1 MDRDRLHVVLASVM
15 AGVAVTMALLAV
27 SFQPFLLVVA
37 LPFVAA
43 AYLMWQ
49 HATDGFVFGR
59 GRRRGDRFGAGA
71 RRAAA
76 EAATGRRD
84 PEEVFGQD
92 SRFRERVRQE
102 RRRARERQGQGR
114 RGSGAGAGR
123 RRSRGM
129 DPQEARRVLGVDGDA
144 DGDAVTAAYREKV
157 KETHPDTDDGDEE
170 RFKRVTEAYE
180 LLTE

>member
-1 MDRDRLHVVLASVM
+1 M

-43 AYLMWQ
+43 AYLIWQ
-49 HATDGFVFGR
+49 RATDGYAFGR
-59 GRRRGDRFGAGA
+59 GRRRRDDRFGAGA

-76 EAATGRRD
+76 EAASGRRD
-84 PEEVFGQD
+84 PEEVFDEG
-92 SRFRERVRQE
+92 SRFRERARRE
-102 RRRARERQGQGR
+102 RRRARRRQR
-114 RGSGAGAGR
+114 RGR
-123 RRSRGM
+123 DRGDDV
-129 DPQEARRVLGVDGDA
+129 DPQHSGDMSRREARRVLGVGADA
-144 DGDAVTAAYREKV
+144 DADAVTAAYRERV

-180 LLTE
+180 RLSE